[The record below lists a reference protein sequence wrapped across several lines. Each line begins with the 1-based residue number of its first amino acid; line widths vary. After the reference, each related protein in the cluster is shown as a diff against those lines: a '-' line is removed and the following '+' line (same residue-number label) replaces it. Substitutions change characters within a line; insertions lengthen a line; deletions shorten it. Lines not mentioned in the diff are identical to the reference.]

1 MRSFFIPRNEGI
13 YMSTKCRM
21 KKSVLNL
28 TFYFQP
34 SKQENTSKKD
44 DKPEKKEKIAIEERD
59 SADEVL
65 NYIFFHNILS

>member
-1 MRSFFIPRNEGI
+1 
-13 YMSTKCRM
+13 M

-65 NYIFFHNILS
+65 VYIFFITF